1 MIAKKTFIVKIGGVS
16 YQVPAGRKIPG
27 AVLDHWQ
34 TVNSPM
40 LAENADIEVKKEK
53 KEKPA
58 KEKMPEM
65 FEEENEREEQK

>member
-1 MIAKKTFIVKIGGVS
+1 MIAKKTFVVKIGGVS
-16 YQVPAGRKIPG
+16 YQVPAGCKIPG

-34 TVNSPM
+34 TVKSPM

-65 FEEENEREEQK
+65 FDNEQEEQK